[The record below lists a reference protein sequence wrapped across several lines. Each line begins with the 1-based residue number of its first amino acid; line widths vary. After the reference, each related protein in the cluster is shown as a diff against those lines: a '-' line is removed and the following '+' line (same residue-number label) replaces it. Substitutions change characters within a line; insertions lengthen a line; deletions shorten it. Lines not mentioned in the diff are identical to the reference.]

1 MGPQYN
7 VGVLSAHTR
16 GPGPSLRAP
25 ARTPLSL
32 FKILKGQTVWVRNFS
47 FQIRFTIKR
56 ESGPN
61 PDPVRTNPVQVQSF
75 DFQVRFTIKR
85 RVRTQSGPSLDL
97 VRTESGRVGNSIFR
111 YLLLFSSN
119 LDHVQK
125 CPESEVATLASI
137 IPSTVTTTR
146 VLWRRI
152 RIFKC
157 NRGLTFLNF
166 MEAADVFQIQEG
178 ADVP

>member
-7 VGVLSAHTR
+7 VGVLSARPR

-32 FKILKGQTVWVRNFS
+32 FKILKAQTVWVRNF
-47 FQIRFTIKR
+47 
-56 ESGPN
+56 G
-61 PDPVRTNPVQVQSF
+61 
-75 DFQVRFTIKR
+75 FQVRFTIKR
-85 RVRTQSGPSLDL
+85 RVRTQSGPSPDP
-97 VRTESGRVGNSIFR
+97 VRTESGRVEKSIFM
-111 YLLLFSSN
+111 YLLSLNSN

-137 IPSTVTTTR
+137 IPSTVATTC

-157 NRGLTFLNF
+157 NRGLTFLSFTEAADVFQTQEGLTFLSF
-166 MEAADVFQIQEG
+166 MEAADVFQTQEG
-178 ADVP
+178 PRLHLKMRMF